1 MRLFDLRKN
10 KGTLIN
16 NNNISKRMYKA
27 LFISMSDEFSQKVTK
42 YISNINKDITI
53 FSASNENE
61 VRDVLE
67 VNKNI
72 DVIVC
77 DHEPPKLDAI
87 KIFNQRT
94 RVGDLRPFI
103 IVSPT
108 IDADLAIKAFELRV
122 DYYICKSSS
131 AMNFYMNLASKIVI
145 CAERKH
151 ANTMQTINVK
161 RLKALVQ
168 ISRMNDRPFK
178 EVIEYVLRTTIELTN
193 SRFGYIALYDSNKR
207 SLRLIA
213 YSQGLDEYHQTV
225 TNIDRTYPLDE
236 VGLWGVPILKK
247 QNVRINDF
255 NKDDIYNSKQ
265 WPSDIN
271 LPIEGL
277 DITRTVMIPIIHN
290 GVVLATAGVAN

>member
-103 IVSPT
+103 VVSPT

>member
-87 KIFNQRT
+87 KIFNQRI

-103 IVSPT
+103 VVSPT

>member
-1 MRLFDLRKN
+1 
-10 KGTLIN
+10 
-16 NNNISKRMYKA
+16 MYKA

-87 KIFNQRT
+87 KIFNQRI

-103 IVSPT
+103 VVSPT

>member
-1 MRLFDLRKN
+1 
-10 KGTLIN
+10 
-16 NNNISKRMYKA
+16 MYKA

-108 IDADLAIKAFELRV
+108 IDADLAVKAFELRV

>member
-103 IVSPT
+103 VVSPT
-108 IDADLAIKAFELRV
+108 IDADLAVKAFELRV

>member
-1 MRLFDLRKN
+1 
-10 KGTLIN
+10 
-16 NNNISKRMYKA
+16 MYKA

-103 IVSPT
+103 VVSPT
-108 IDADLAIKAFELRV
+108 IDADLATKAFELRV

>member
-1 MRLFDLRKN
+1 
-10 KGTLIN
+10 
-16 NNNISKRMYKA
+16 MYKA

-103 IVSPT
+103 VVSPT

>member
-213 YSQGLDEYHQTV
+213 YSHGLDEYHQTV